1 MKEKIKGNSKYTYFL
16 KENTLGVILMIA
28 SFVVANILNTVI
40 LKSYN
45 EAKISTETIPF
56 SIFLILSVFA
66 ILILSIASIFVI
78 SHKNQKSIIKAILLF
93 ALISLVLIA
102 GMSFASGLFSRWLDT
117 ESRTLNTTKGI
128 IDNVTL
134 IIGVPIKAYLYCLF
148 SVVVMEGLF
157 KLNISGTFYFRV
169 FILTLIMTV
178 IDMLL
183 IAINSESVVLNIAQA
198 VINTVFLSI
207 IFVYTFSYDKMRF
220 RISKKNSDDE

>member
-1 MKEKIKGNSKYTYFL
+1 
-16 KENTLGVILMIA
+16 MIA